1 MFSNKNIYENLI
13 YEKKIIKNSMV
24 SNCTYSQFP
33 PPKKP
38 SNNILGIIV
47 SGIFYLYVKNK

>member
-24 SNCTYSQFP
+24 SNYAYSQFP

>member
-1 MFSNKNIYENLI
+1 MLSNKNIYENMI
-13 YEKKIIKNSMV
+13 YRKKFMV
-24 SNCTYSQFP
+24 SNCAYSQLP